1 MSKVIIT
8 SGKRKRAVARAI
20 LYPGTGK
27 VRINKV
33 PLDIIQ
39 PKIAMLKIKEPLLLA
54 EKISN
59 KVDIDVTVNG
69 GGFNSEAE
77 AARVAIGRALVEFS
91 NSNAVKEMFLN
102 YDRALFVPDV
112 RIKETHKPN
121 RHGKARAKRQKSY
134 R

>member
-121 RHGKARAKRQKSY
+121 RHGKARAKVQKSY